1 MIQLI
6 ADLVANC
13 HQACYDALG
22 WNVNPAELIH
32 IIRVHETETKPKPGE
47 AGDQN
52 LRRLLSGNVDSAVS
66 QAKATTKA
74 PPQPRPLAPQAPPAK
89 KAESIT
95 SAAPSSASAPAVP
108 AAAPPAVSQPPTNK
122 APPLSVQQ
130 VKLEHVEPAAG
141 PAATPAAPTAEPAA
155 PAASAAV
162 PPTPSAASQRVVPPP
177 PPRHVVAR
185 CGAPADSQQVKREAD
200 AAEDPRIV
208 KAKSDRACLLQE
220 LAQMD
225 EVLGVQC
232 YVEQHNLRNMADT
245 NADGHNVLRL
255 LDEDIRVLVRSVSCW
270 HCAWPRKPLSA
281 LSASTPELAD
291 PQGRSRS
298 TCYVGLAETRRL
310 CGVG

>member
-1 MIQLI
+1 MNTKMIQLI

-95 SAAPSSASAPAVP
+95 SAAPS
-108 AAAPPAVSQPPTNK
+108 AAARPAVSQPPTNK

-130 VKLEHVEPAAG
+130 VKLEHVAPAAG

-155 PAASAAV
+155 PAACAAV
-162 PPTPSAASQRVVPPP
+162 PPTPSAASQRVPPP
-177 PPRHVVAR
+177 PPRHVV
-185 CGAPADSQQVKREAD
+185 G
-200 AAEDPRIV
+200 
-208 KAKSDRACLLQE
+208 
-220 LAQMD
+220 
-225 EVLGVQC
+225 
-232 YVEQHNLRNMADT
+232 
-245 NADGHNVLRL
+245 LRL
-255 LDEDIRVLVRSVSCW
+255 T
-270 HCAWPRKPLSA
+270 
-281 LSASTPELAD
+281 ASKSRERRTLQRTPA
-291 PQGRSRS
+291 S
-298 TCYVGLAETRRL
+298 
-310 CGVG
+310 